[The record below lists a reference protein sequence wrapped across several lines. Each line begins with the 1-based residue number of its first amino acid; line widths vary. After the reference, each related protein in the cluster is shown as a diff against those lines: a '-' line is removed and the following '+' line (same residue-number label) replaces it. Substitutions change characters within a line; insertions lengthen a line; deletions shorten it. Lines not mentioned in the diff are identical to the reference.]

1 MLDAMLPKKGSVS
14 PLEGELGPAIMTVA
28 KVCFMSMSLGMC
40 TNLAMTLG
48 NALESP
54 LMGGEELAG
63 MKAALPTTPGL
74 QAPGITA
81 PSFPVPKM
89 GGGLF

>member
-1 MLDAMLPKKGSVS
+1 MLDAMLPKKGSIA
-14 PLEGELGPAIMTVA
+14 PLEGELGPEIMTIA

-40 TNLAMTLG
+40 TNLAMTMG

-54 LMGGEELAG
+54 LMGGQELAG
-63 MKAALPTTPGL
+63 MKAALPSVPGIK
-74 QAPGITA
+74 APGISMPT
-81 PSFPVPKM
+81 PKM

>member
-1 MLDAMLPKKGSVS
+1 MLDAMLPKKGSIS
-14 PLEGELGPAIMTVA
+14 PLEGELGPEIMTIA

-40 TNLAMTLG
+40 TNLAMTMG

-63 MKAALPTTPGL
+63 MKAALPTMNMTTPGL
-74 QAPGITA
+74 TG
-81 PSFPVPKM
+81 PSMPTPKM
-89 GGGLF
+89 GGRG